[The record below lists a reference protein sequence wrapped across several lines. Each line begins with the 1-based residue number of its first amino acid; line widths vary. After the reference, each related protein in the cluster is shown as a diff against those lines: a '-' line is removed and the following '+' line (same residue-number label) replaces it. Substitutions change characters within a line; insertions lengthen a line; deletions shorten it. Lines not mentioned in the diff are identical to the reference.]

1 MWIFSRFK
9 KNAAENGNQENRPIK
24 IIKTG
29 YNSWQIV
36 YADVKEN

>member
-9 KNAAENGNQENRPIK
+9 KNAAESVNQENRPIK

-29 YNSWQIV
+29 HNSWQIV